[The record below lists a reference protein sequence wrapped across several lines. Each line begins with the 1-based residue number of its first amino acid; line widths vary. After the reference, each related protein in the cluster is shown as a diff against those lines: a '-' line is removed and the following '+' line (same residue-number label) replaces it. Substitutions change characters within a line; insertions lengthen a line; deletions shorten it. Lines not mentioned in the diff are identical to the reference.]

1 MKVIKTLALL
11 GIIVFCASTLPIFL
25 SPMDFSSIVDIDDVD
40 ENIYINL
47 DSKDGIELEDPTSIN
62 LVIKTNSE
70 QEIYFNPN
78 KMLELE
84 IYSNGRE
91 IEVGSVEYAFSKT
104 TIEKNKPLNIIID
117 ISNESLDLPYGDY
130 RFNFK
135 AISENNLGDNLEI
148 DVSYKLKGS
157 YYQGTNQN
165 NDLTPVKLYFQT
177 KNYDLIPVYR
187 FVENQDQL
195 HNIIEEEM
203 LKGPINEGLI
213 SPIDKVNYIIL
224 RDTVIYVDLPR
235 DSQVYTG
242 EYSEIAYYAFVIS
255 FSQLSNSTRIRFT
268 FDNLVEESWFN
279 GINVRNSIPYPD
291 NINAYIPVL
300 GGDRFYLSEK
310 NILFDEEATLQE
322 QSFRIYEYIKNNSNG
337 YFQSLQGIDINSA
350 ELFQDTLVIDFN
362 KSLSSIYEYNEDLQD
377 LLLDSFLYS
386 FTSIQ
391 GVNSLRIT
399 INGEPIES
407 FGTYDLSEPITPY
420 QYYNLE
426 TINENP
432 A

>member
-1 MKVIKTLALL
+1 M
-11 GIIVFCASTLPIFL
+11 
-25 SPMDFSSIVDIDDVD
+25 
-40 ENIYINL
+40 
-47 DSKDGIELEDPTSIN
+47 
-62 LVIKTNSE
+62 
-70 QEIYFNPN
+70 
-78 KMLELE
+78 
-84 IYSNGRE
+84 
-91 IEVGSVEYAFSKT
+91 
-104 TIEKNKPLNIIID
+104 
-117 ISNESLDLPYGDY
+117 
-130 RFNFK
+130 
-135 AISENNLGDNLEI
+135 
-148 DVSYKLKGS
+148 
-157 YYQGTNQN
+157 
-165 NDLTPVKLYFQT
+165 TPVKLYFQT

-242 EYSEIAYYAFVIS
+242 EYSENAYYAFVKS